1 MIRATVRS
9 TEVETKSGTGKKS
22 GKPYSIPEQAAM
34 LSFPSGEIRKHMLT
48 LDNDAQPLAPGN
60 YEPKGSAVYLDGF
73 DLKISSR
80 ARDWQA
86 VK

>member
-1 MIRATVRS
+1 MIRATVKS

-22 GKPYSIPEQAAM
+22 GKAYSIREQTAM
-34 LSFPSGEIRKHMLT
+34 LAFPSGEIRRHNLT
-48 LDNDAQPLAPGN
+48 LDDSAEPLAPGN
-60 YEPKGSAVYLDGF
+60 YEPKGSAVFIDGF
-73 DLKISSR
+73 DIKISSR